1 MNYTLC
7 IMNYLHLLRQMIPV
21 SVRTLVITQPHRRI
35 LRLDIANGRQRIID
49 AWIDIFEL
57 TVKSF
62 AFAAFAVCHYVKT
75 PPFTAITS
83 PTI

>member
-21 SVRTLVITQPHRRI
+21 TVRTFVIIQPHRRI
-35 LRLDIANGRQRIID
+35 LRLDIANGRQHIID

-57 TVKSF
+57 TVKPF
-62 AFAAFAVCHYVKT
+62 AFAAFAISHYVST
-75 PPFTAITS
+75 PPLTAITS
-83 PTI
+83 PTM